1 MRIAIV
7 GSGVS
12 GLVCAHLLH
21 PLHEITLFE
30 AEDRL
35 GGHVNTVRVP
45 AGDAPDLAIDTGF
58 IVFNEA
64 NYPGFARLLERL
76 GIASQPSDMSF
87 SYSCMQTG
95 LEYRGTDFNTLF
107 AQRRNLVNPGFLR
120 MLVDITRFNRDARRL
135 LQSEDV
141 TTSLDD
147 FLAAGR
153 YSGEFVERYVTPL
166 GSSIWSAD
174 PSRFGQFPAA
184 ALARF
189 FDRHGLLRLR
199 DRPEWR
205 TVQGGASRYVEALV
219 APMRDRI
226 RLGAP
231 VHRIAR
237 DEDGVSIWA
246 GDGTA
251 GERFDKVIVA
261 AHADE
266 ALRMLE
272 APNALERETLGAF
285 RFQPNRATLHTDVAM
300 LPRNHRAWA
309 SWNYQRVA
317 REQHS
322 PTLTYNA
329 NSLQSIRSD
338 RVYCTTLNRE
348 DDIDPV
354 DVIASFDYAHPVFD
368 AHALRMQSRQTLLNG
383 EEHTYFCGAYWGY
396 GFHEDGVQSALRVTR
411 ELGAD
416 L

>member
-30 AEDRL
+30 AQDRL

-64 NYPGFARLLERL
+64 NYPGFTRLLERL

-95 LEYRGTDFNTLF
+95 LEYRATDFNTLF

-135 LQSEDV
+135 LRSEDV
-141 TTSLDD
+141 TTSLDG

-153 YSGEFVERYVTPL
+153 YSSDFVERYVTPL

-174 PSRFGQFPAA
+174 PSRFGEFPAA

-237 DEDGVSIWA
+237 DETGVRIWA
-246 GDGTA
+246 GDGTVGA
-251 GERFDKVIVA
+251 GYDAVVIA
-261 AHADE
+261 AHADQ

-272 APNALERETLGAF
+272 APSALEAETLGAF

-317 REQHS
+317 REQRS

-329 NSLQSIRSD
+329 NSLQSLRSD

-348 DDIDPV
+348 DDIEPD

-368 AHALRMQSRQTLLNG
+368 ARALRMQSRQAVLNG
-383 EEHTYFCGAYWGY
+383 REHTYYCGAYWGY

>member
-12 GLVCAHLLH
+12 GLVSAHLLH

-30 AEDRL
+30 AQDRL

-45 AGDAPDLAIDTGF
+45 DADAPDHAIDTGF

-64 NYPGFARLLERL
+64 NYPGFTRLLAQL
-76 GIASQPSDMSF
+76 GVASQPSDMSF
-87 SYSCMQTG
+87 SFSCMQTG

-147 FLAAGR
+147 FLAAGH
-153 YSGEFVERYVTPL
+153 YSSDFVDRYVTPL
-166 GSSIWSAD
+166 GSSIWSSD
-174 PSRFGQFPAA
+174 PSRFGEFPAA

-205 TVQGGASRYVEALV
+205 TVQGGASSYVDALT

-231 VHRIAR
+231 VQRIVR
-237 DEDGVSIWA
+237 DETGVSIWA

-251 GERFDKVIVA
+251 GERFDRVIIA

-266 ALRMLE
+266 ALGMLD
-272 APNALERETLGAF
+272 APTPLETETLGAF
-285 RFQPNRATLHTDVAM
+285 RFQPNRATLHTDVTM

-317 REQHS
+317 FGQRS

-329 NSLQSIRSD
+329 NSLQSIRSE
-338 RVYCTTLNRE
+338 RVFCTTLNRE
-348 DDIDPV
+348 DAIDPA

-368 AHALRMQSRQTLLNG
+368 ARALQMQGRQSLLNG
-383 EEHTYFCGAYWGY
+383 QEHTHYCGAYWGY

-411 ELGAD
+411 EFGAD